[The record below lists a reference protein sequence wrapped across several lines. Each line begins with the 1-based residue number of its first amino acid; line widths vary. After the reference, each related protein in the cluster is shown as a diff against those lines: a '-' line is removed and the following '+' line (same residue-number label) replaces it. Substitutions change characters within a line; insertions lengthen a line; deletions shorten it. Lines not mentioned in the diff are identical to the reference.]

1 MSRAERARI
10 AFNNKLQLQL
20 TLAAMKRANR
30 QSDRREL
37 IDAYELKAGI
47 NVTIFQMPN
56 KKAKHRKQ
64 ERKRKNAWL
73 IKFGRTAKQIARWKR
88 KNKGKSMTEKKR
100 W

>member
-1 MSRAERARI
+1 
-10 AFNNKLQLQL
+10 
-20 TLAAMKRANR
+20 
-30 QSDRREL
+30 
-37 IDAYELKAGI
+37 
-47 NVTIFQMPN
+47 MPN

-100 W
+100 WSELN